1 MADATPPTSWSA
13 TGSREA
19 RPDGPVGPSPLAKP
33 SGASGVSGP
42 PGAGPGTAGS
52 AGFDEVFCGLLPRL
66 YRRAVM
72 LAGTRQS
79 AEDVVHEAYLKLAA
93 RPQRFLAHP
102 EPYAYAF
109 TAVLSVARD
118 AYRKERRQVLVEEVE
133 EVAEADGAGPGPGAG
148 GGFDEWDGGVGRRH
162 AELEA
167 VRLLGRL
174 SHRQAGIV
182 ILVDLDGYTIDQA
195 AKIMKVHRGTA
206 ARHRARALDRLR
218 TYLVESEHGQAGR

>member
-1 MADATPPTSWSA
+1 MAEATPSP
-13 TGSREA
+13 
-19 RPDGPVGPSPLAKP
+19 PSPP
-33 SGASGVSGP
+33 SPPSSAS
-42 PGAGPGTAGS
+42 S
-52 AGFDEVFCGLLPRL
+52 AASPTFDEVFCGLLPRL

-72 LAGTRQS
+72 LAGSRQS

-109 TAVLSVARD
+109 TTVLNVARD
-118 AYRKERRQVLVEEVE
+118 AYRKDRRQVLVDGLEGVE
-133 EVAEADGAGPGPGAG
+133 EAGTGGGAGAGPGAGPGG
-148 GGFDEWDGGVGRRH
+148 WDGGVERRH
-162 AELEA
+162 AEIEA

-182 ILVDLDGYTIDQA
+182 ILVDLDGYTLDQA
-195 AKIMKVHRGTA
+195 ARIMKVHRGTA

-218 TYLVESEHGQAGR
+218 AYLVESEHGQAGR

>member
-1 MADATPPTSWSA
+1 MADARPPTSASSA
-13 TGSREA
+13 A
-19 RPDGPVGPSPLAKP
+19 SP
-33 SGASGVSGP
+33 
-42 PGAGPGTAGS
+42 T
-52 AGFDEVFCGLLPRL
+52 FDEVFCGLLPRL

-72 LAGTRQS
+72 LAGSRQS
-79 AEDVVHEAYLKLAA
+79 AEDVVHEAYLKLAR

-109 TAVLSVARD
+109 TAVLNVARD
-118 AYRKERRQVLVEEVE
+118 AYRKDRRQVLVDGMEEVE
-133 EVAEADGAGPGPGAG
+133 ETGAGGAPAGPGAG
-148 GGFDEWDGGVGRRH
+148 GWDGGVERRQ
-162 AELEA
+162 AEIEA
-167 VRLLGRL
+167 VRLLGKL

-218 TYLVESEHGQAGR
+218 AYLVESEHGQAGR

>member
-1 MADATPPTSWSA
+1 
-13 TGSREA
+13 
-19 RPDGPVGPSPLAKP
+19 
-33 SGASGVSGP
+33 
-42 PGAGPGTAGS
+42 
-52 AGFDEVFCGLLPRL
+52 
-66 YRRAVM
+66 M
-72 LAGTRQS
+72 LAGSRQS

-109 TAVLSVARD
+109 TAVLNVARD
-118 AYRKERRQVLVEEVE
+118 AYRKDRRQVLVDAMDGVE
-133 EVAEADGAGPGPGAG
+133 DAGAGGGAGAGPGAAG
-148 GGFDEWDGGVGRRH
+148 GWDGGVERRQ
-162 AELEA
+162 AEIEA
-167 VRLLGRL
+167 VRLLGKL

-218 TYLVESEHGQAGR
+218 AYLVESEHGQAGR

>member
-1 MADATPPTSWSA
+1 
-13 TGSREA
+13 
-19 RPDGPVGPSPLAKP
+19 
-33 SGASGVSGP
+33 
-42 PGAGPGTAGS
+42 
-52 AGFDEVFCGLLPRL
+52 
-66 YRRAVM
+66 M
-72 LAGTRQS
+72 LAGSRQS

-118 AYRKERRQVLVEEVE
+118 TYRKDRRQVLVEGMEGVE
-133 EVAEADGAGPGPGAG
+133 EAGAG
-148 GGFDEWDGGVGRRH
+148 GGAGAVSGASGGWDGGVERRQ
-162 AELEA
+162 AEIEA

-218 TYLVESEHGQAGR
+218 AFLVESEHGQAGR

>member
-1 MADATPPTSWSA
+1 MADATSSSASSAASPT
-13 TGSREA
+13 
-19 RPDGPVGPSPLAKP
+19 
-33 SGASGVSGP
+33 
-42 PGAGPGTAGS
+42 
-52 AGFDEVFCGLLPRL
+52 FDEVFCGLLPRL

-72 LAGTRQS
+72 LAGSRQS
-79 AEDVVHEAYLKLAA
+79 AEDVVHEAYLRLAA

-118 AYRKERRQVLVEEVE
+118 AYRKDRRQVLVDGMDGVE
-133 EVAEADGAGPGPGAG
+133 DAGAGGGAGPGAAG
-148 GGFDEWDGGVGRRH
+148 GGWDGGVERRQ
-162 AELEA
+162 AEIEA
-167 VRLLGRL
+167 VRLLGKL

-218 TYLVESEHGQAGR
+218 AYLVESEHGQAGR

>member
-1 MADATPPTSWSA
+1 MADATSSSASSAASPT
-13 TGSREA
+13 
-19 RPDGPVGPSPLAKP
+19 
-33 SGASGVSGP
+33 
-42 PGAGPGTAGS
+42 
-52 AGFDEVFCGLLPRL
+52 FDEVFCGLLPRL

-72 LAGTRQS
+72 LAGSRQS
-79 AEDVVHEAYLKLAA
+79 AEDVVHEAYLRLAA

-109 TAVLSVARD
+109 TAVLNVARD
-118 AYRKERRQVLVEEVE
+118 AYRKDRRQVLVDGMDGVE
-133 EVAEADGAGPGPGAG
+133 DAGAG
-148 GGFDEWDGGVGRRH
+148 GGAGSGAAGGGWDGGVERRQ
-162 AELEA
+162 AEIEA
-167 VRLLGRL
+167 VRLLGKL

-218 TYLVESEHGQAGR
+218 AYLVESEHGQAGR

>member
-1 MADATPPTSWSA
+1 MADATSSSASSAASPT
-13 TGSREA
+13 
-19 RPDGPVGPSPLAKP
+19 
-33 SGASGVSGP
+33 
-42 PGAGPGTAGS
+42 
-52 AGFDEVFCGLLPRL
+52 FDEVFCGLLPRL

-72 LAGTRQS
+72 LAGSRQS
-79 AEDVVHEAYLKLAA
+79 AEDVVHEAYLRLAA

-109 TAVLSVARD
+109 TAVLNVARD
-118 AYRKERRQVLVEEVE
+118 AYRKDRRQVLVDGMDGVE
-133 EVAEADGAGPGPGAG
+133 DAGAGGGAGPGAAG
-148 GGFDEWDGGVGRRH
+148 GGWDGGVERRQ
-162 AELEA
+162 AEIEA
-167 VRLLGRL
+167 VRLLGKL

-218 TYLVESEHGQAGR
+218 AYLVESEHGQAGR

>member
-1 MADATPPTSWSA
+1 MADATPSTPLSTTS
-13 TGSREA
+13 
-19 RPDGPVGPSPLAKP
+19 PS
-33 SGASGVSGP
+33 
-42 PGAGPGTAGS
+42 
-52 AGFDEVFCGLLPRL
+52 FDEVFCGLLPRL

-72 LAGTRQS
+72 LAGSRQS

-109 TAVLSVARD
+109 TTVLNVARD
-118 AYRKERRQVLVEEVE
+118 AYRKDRRQVLVDAMEGVE
-133 EVAEADGAGPGPGAG
+133 DAASGGAG
-148 GGFDEWDGGVGRRH
+148 GGAGGSGVASGGWDGGVERRH

-218 TYLVESEHGQAGR
+218 AYLVESDHGRAGR

>member
-1 MADATPPTSWSA
+1 MADARPTPASPAASPT
-13 TGSREA
+13 
-19 RPDGPVGPSPLAKP
+19 
-33 SGASGVSGP
+33 
-42 PGAGPGTAGS
+42 
-52 AGFDEVFCGLLPRL
+52 FDEVFCGLLPRL

-72 LAGTRQS
+72 LAGSRQS
-79 AEDVVHEAYLKLAA
+79 AEDVVHEAYLKLAR

-118 AYRKERRQVLVEEVE
+118 AHRKDRRQVLVDGMTEVE
-133 EVAEADGAGPGPGAG
+133 ETGAG
-148 GGFDEWDGGVGRRH
+148 GAAAGAWPGGWDGGVERRQ
-162 AELEA
+162 AEIEA
-167 VRLLGRL
+167 VRLLGKL

-182 ILVDLDGYTIDQA
+182 ILVDLDGYTLDQA

-218 TYLVESEHGQAGR
+218 AFLVESEHGQAGR

>member
-1 MADATPPTSWSA
+1 MADVTPSSASSAASPT
-13 TGSREA
+13 
-19 RPDGPVGPSPLAKP
+19 
-33 SGASGVSGP
+33 
-42 PGAGPGTAGS
+42 
-52 AGFDEVFCGLLPRL
+52 FDEVFCGLLPRL

-72 LAGTRQS
+72 LAGSRQS

-109 TAVLSVARD
+109 TAVLNVARD
-118 AYRKERRQVLVEEVE
+118 AYRKDRRQVLVDGLEGVE
-133 EVAEADGAGPGPGAG
+133 EAGAG
-148 GGFDEWDGGVGRRH
+148 GGAGGGLGGAPGGWDGGVERRQ
-162 AELEA
+162 AEIEA
-167 VRLLGRL
+167 MRLLGQL

-218 TYLVESEHGQAGR
+218 AYLVESEHGQAGR

>member
-1 MADATPPTSWSA
+1 MADASPPPCGQA
-13 TGSREA
+13 AGA
-19 RPDGPVGPSPLAKP
+19 RDAR
-33 SGASGVSGP
+33 
-42 PGAGPGTAGS
+42 S
-52 AGFDEVFCGLLPRL
+52 AGRAGALEAFDEVFCGLLPRL

-93 RPQRFLAHP
+93 RPQRLLAHP

-118 AYRKERRQVLVEEVE
+118 AHRRERRQVLVEEVA
-133 EVAEADGAGPGPGAG
+133 EVARPDGPGPDAG
-148 GGFDEWDGGVGRRH
+148 TDQWDGGVARRH

-182 ILVDLDGYTIDQA
+182 ILVDLDGYTLDQA

-218 TYLVESEHGQAGR
+218 AYLVESEHGWAGR

>member
-1 MADATPPTSWSA
+1 MADARASSASSAAPT
-13 TGSREA
+13 
-19 RPDGPVGPSPLAKP
+19 
-33 SGASGVSGP
+33 
-42 PGAGPGTAGS
+42 
-52 AGFDEVFCGLLPRL
+52 FDEVFCGLLPRL

-72 LAGTRQS
+72 LAGSRQS

-109 TAVLSVARD
+109 TAVLNVARD
-118 AYRKERRQVLVEEVE
+118 TYRKDRRQVLVDGMEGVE
-133 EVAEADGAGPGPGAG
+133 EAGAG
-148 GGFDEWDGGVGRRH
+148 GGAGGAPGGAPGGWDGGVERRQS
-162 AELEA
+162 EIEA
-167 VRLLGRL
+167 VRLLGKL
-174 SHRQAGIV
+174 SQRQAGIV

-218 TYLVESEHGQAGR
+218 AYLVESEHGQAGR

>member
-1 MADATPPTSWSA
+1 MDSREIGEWIPDCVSSARVASTAAASVAEHGGEFRFMADATSSSASSAASPT
-13 TGSREA
+13 
-19 RPDGPVGPSPLAKP
+19 
-33 SGASGVSGP
+33 
-42 PGAGPGTAGS
+42 
-52 AGFDEVFCGLLPRL
+52 FDEVFCGLLPRL

-72 LAGTRQS
+72 LAGSRQS
-79 AEDVVHEAYLKLAA
+79 AEDVVHEAYLRLAA

-109 TAVLSVARD
+109 TAVLNVARD
-118 AYRKERRQVLVEEVE
+118 AYRKDRRQVLVDGMDGVE
-133 EVAEADGAGPGPGAG
+133 DAGAGGGAGPGGAG
-148 GGFDEWDGGVGRRH
+148 GGWDGGVERRQ
-162 AELEA
+162 AEIEA
-167 VRLLGRL
+167 VRLLGKL

-218 TYLVESEHGQAGR
+218 AYLVESEHGQAGR

>member
-1 MADATPPTSWSA
+1 M
-13 TGSREA
+13 
-19 RPDGPVGPSPLAKP
+19 
-33 SGASGVSGP
+33 
-42 PGAGPGTAGS
+42 
-52 AGFDEVFCGLLPRL
+52 
-66 YRRAVM
+66 
-72 LAGTRQS
+72 
-79 AEDVVHEAYLKLAA
+79 HEAYLKLAA

-109 TAVLSVARD
+109 TAVLNVARD
-118 AYRKERRQVLVEEVE
+118 AYRKDRRQVLVDGMDGMHGIEEV
-133 EVAEADGAGPGPGAG
+133 GAGSAPGGSGAGAG
-148 GGFDEWDGGVGRRH
+148 GWDGGVERRH
-162 AELEA
+162 AEIEA

-218 TYLVESEHGQAGR
+218 AYLVESEHGQAGR

>member
-1 MADATPPTSWSA
+1 MSNTPTSSNA
-13 TGSREA
+13 SS
-19 RPDGPVGPSPLAKP
+19 PSPRQSP
-33 SGASGVSGP
+33 
-42 PGAGPGTAGS
+42 
-52 AGFDEVFCGLLPRL
+52 FDEIFSGLLPRL

-72 LAGTRQS
+72 LAGTRHA
-79 AEDVVHEAYLKLAA
+79 AEDAVHDAYLKLAA
-93 RPQRFLAHP
+93 RPQKFLAHP

-109 TAVLSVARD
+109 AAVLSVVRD
-118 AYRKERRQVLVEEVE
+118 AHRRERRQVLVDDME
-133 EVAEADGAGPGPGAG
+133 GPGAG
-148 GGFDEWDGGVGRRH
+148 AAGPAGAIGSVTWDGGVERLD

-174 SHRQAGIV
+174 SSRQAGVV

-218 TYLVESEHGQAGR
+218 EFLDGPASTVRPGTDGLGGAR

>member
-1 MADATPPTSWSA
+1 MADARAPSASSAASPT
-13 TGSREA
+13 
-19 RPDGPVGPSPLAKP
+19 
-33 SGASGVSGP
+33 
-42 PGAGPGTAGS
+42 
-52 AGFDEVFCGLLPRL
+52 FDEVFCGLLPRL

-72 LAGTRQS
+72 LAGSRQS
-79 AEDVVHEAYLKLAA
+79 AEDVVHEAYLRLAA

-109 TAVLSVARD
+109 TAVLNVARD
-118 AYRKERRQVLVEEVE
+118 AYRKDRRQVLVDGLEGVE
-133 EVAEADGAGPGPGAG
+133 EAGADGGIGGAPGGAPGG
-148 GGFDEWDGGVGRRH
+148 WDGGVERRQS
-162 AELEA
+162 EIEA
-167 VRLLGRL
+167 VRLLGKL

-218 TYLVESEHGQAGR
+218 AYLVESEHGQAGR

>member
-1 MADATPPTSWSA
+1 MAEATPSPPSSASSAASPT
-13 TGSREA
+13 
-19 RPDGPVGPSPLAKP
+19 
-33 SGASGVSGP
+33 
-42 PGAGPGTAGS
+42 
-52 AGFDEVFCGLLPRL
+52 FDEVFCGLLPRL

-72 LAGTRQS
+72 LAGSRQS

-93 RPQRFLAHP
+93 RPQRFLTHP

-109 TAVLSVARD
+109 TTVLNVARD
-118 AYRKERRQVLVEEVE
+118 TYRKDRRQVLVDGLEGVE
-133 EVAEADGAGPGPGAG
+133 EAGAGGGAGAGPGGGPGG
-148 GGFDEWDGGVGRRH
+148 WDGGVERRH
-162 AELEA
+162 AEIEA

-182 ILVDLDGYTIDQA
+182 ILVDLDGYTLDQA

-218 TYLVESEHGQAGR
+218 AYLVESEHGQAGR

>member
-1 MADATPPTSWSA
+1 MADATPPTS
-13 TGSREA
+13 GSDAGSHGA
-19 RPDGPVGPSPLAKP
+19 RPGGPVSSSPPRSPTASGGPPD
-33 SGASGVSGP
+33 SGATP
-42 PGAGPGTAGS
+42 AA
-52 AGFDEVFCGLLPRL
+52 AFDEVFCGLLPRL

-118 AYRKERRQVLVEEVE
+118 AYRKERRQVLVEEVD
-133 EVAEADGAGPGPGAG
+133 EVEGAGVGAGPAAG
-148 GGFDEWDGGVGRRH
+148 GGFGEWDGGVARRH

-167 VRLLGRL
+167 VRLLGQL

-218 TYLVESEHGQAGR
+218 AYLVESEHGQTGR

>member
-1 MADATPPTSWSA
+1 
-13 TGSREA
+13 
-19 RPDGPVGPSPLAKP
+19 
-33 SGASGVSGP
+33 
-42 PGAGPGTAGS
+42 
-52 AGFDEVFCGLLPRL
+52 
-66 YRRAVM
+66 M
-72 LAGTRQS
+72 LAGSRQS

-118 AYRKERRQVLVEEVE
+118 AYRKDRRQVLVEGMEGVE
-133 EVAEADGAGPGPGAG
+133 EAGAG
-148 GGFDEWDGGVGRRH
+148 GGAGAVSGASGGWDGGVERRQ
-162 AELEA
+162 AEIEA

-218 TYLVESEHGQAGR
+218 AFLVESEHGQAGR

>member
-1 MADATPPTSWSA
+1 MADATQSSASSAASPT
-13 TGSREA
+13 
-19 RPDGPVGPSPLAKP
+19 
-33 SGASGVSGP
+33 
-42 PGAGPGTAGS
+42 
-52 AGFDEVFCGLLPRL
+52 FDEVFCGLLPRL

-72 LAGTRQS
+72 LAGSRQS

-109 TAVLSVARD
+109 TAVLNVARD
-118 AYRKERRQVLVEEVE
+118 AYRKDRRQVLVDGMDGVE
-133 EVAEADGAGPGPGAG
+133 ESGAG
-148 GGFDEWDGGVGRRH
+148 GVGGGVGAGAGGVPGGWDGGVERRQ
-162 AELEA
+162 AEIEA
-167 VRLLGRL
+167 VRLLGKL

-218 TYLVESEHGQAGR
+218 AYLVASEHGQAGR

>member
-1 MADATPPTSWSA
+1 MADARPPTSASSA
-13 TGSREA
+13 A
-19 RPDGPVGPSPLAKP
+19 SP
-33 SGASGVSGP
+33 
-42 PGAGPGTAGS
+42 T
-52 AGFDEVFCGLLPRL
+52 FDEVFCGLLPRL

-72 LAGTRQS
+72 LAGSRQS
-79 AEDVVHEAYLKLAA
+79 AEDVVHEAYLKLAR

-109 TAVLSVARD
+109 TAVLNVARD
-118 AYRKERRQVLVEEVE
+118 AYRKDRRQVLVDGMEEVE
-133 EVAEADGAGPGPGAG
+133 ETGAG
-148 GGFDEWDGGVGRRH
+148 GAPAGSGSGGWDGGVERRQ
-162 AELEA
+162 AEIEA
-167 VRLLGRL
+167 VRLLGKL

-218 TYLVESEHGQAGR
+218 AYLVESEHGQAGR

>member
-1 MADATPPTSWSA
+1 MADATPSPSSA
-13 TGSREA
+13 AS
-19 RPDGPVGPSPLAKP
+19 PS
-33 SGASGVSGP
+33 
-42 PGAGPGTAGS
+42 
-52 AGFDEVFCGLLPRL
+52 FDEVFCGLLPRL

-72 LAGTRQS
+72 LAGSRQS

-109 TAVLSVARD
+109 TTVLNVARD
-118 AYRKERRQVLVEEVE
+118 AYRKDSRQVLVDSVE
-133 EVAEADGAGPGPGAG
+133 GIEGAGTSGAGPA
-148 GGFDEWDGGVGRRH
+148 EWDGGMDRRH

-167 VRLLGRL
+167 VRLLGTL

-182 ILVDLDGYTIDQA
+182 ILVDLDGYTLDQA

-218 TYLVESEHGQAGR
+218 AHLMASERGRAGR

>member
-1 MADATPPTSWSA
+1 MADATPSSASSAASPT
-13 TGSREA
+13 
-19 RPDGPVGPSPLAKP
+19 
-33 SGASGVSGP
+33 
-42 PGAGPGTAGS
+42 
-52 AGFDEVFCGLLPRL
+52 FDEVFCGLLPRL

-72 LAGTRQS
+72 LAGSRQS
-79 AEDVVHEAYLKLAA
+79 AEDVVHEAYLRLAA
-93 RPQRFLAHP
+93 RPHRFLAHP

-109 TAVLSVARD
+109 TAVLNVARD
-118 AYRKERRQVLVEEVE
+118 AYRKDRRQVLVDGLEGVE
-133 EVAEADGAGPGPGAG
+133 EAGADGAAAGTGASG
-148 GGFDEWDGGVGRRH
+148 GWDGGVERRH
-162 AELEA
+162 AEIEA

-218 TYLVESEHGQAGR
+218 AYLVESEHGQAGR

>member
-1 MADATPPTSWSA
+1 MADARPTSASSA
-13 TGSREA
+13 A
-19 RPDGPVGPSPLAKP
+19 SP
-33 SGASGVSGP
+33 
-42 PGAGPGTAGS
+42 T
-52 AGFDEVFCGLLPRL
+52 FDEVFCGLLPRL

-72 LAGTRQS
+72 LAGSRQS
-79 AEDVVHEAYLKLAA
+79 AEDVVHEAYLRLAR

-109 TAVLSVARD
+109 TAVLNVARD
-118 AYRKERRQVLVEEVE
+118 AYRKDRRQVLVDGLEEVE
-133 EVAEADGAGPGPGAG
+133 ETGAG
-148 GGFDEWDGGVGRRH
+148 GAPMGPGSGGWDGGVERRQ
-162 AELEA
+162 AEIEA
-167 VRLLGRL
+167 VRLLGKL

-218 TYLVESEHGQAGR
+218 AYLVESEHGQAGR